1 MALIQSNSITPLK
14 GADLLSLTSTSTVL
28 IRRYYHSFN
37 RRFRVRCPKSY
48 RRCGFKQQVAWAK
61 LKAFVELLSTL
72 EATSLITSRESMAA
86 LFVICLPIHSGFL
99 HSLAGMSQEVL
110 PQEIPCNAV
119 AYARSQP
126 RGGKAIRKSKDVVGG
141 ETKGASSPATRVVM
155 HTPFPPV
162 CK

>member
-99 HSLAGMSQEVL
+99 HSLAGMSQEVAPIDFL
-110 PQEIPCNAV
+110 QCSTQYCSLEK
-119 AYARSQP
+119 ARSNSQ
-126 RGGKAIRKSKDVVGG
+126 IKDVVGG
-141 ETKGASSPATRVVM
+141 RTKGASSPATRVVG
-155 HTPFPPV
+155 
-162 CK
+162 